1 MKRSPFIIW
10 FVLLVFL
17 INSCNLDN
25 LDFEKLSK
33 TMNLSPEFVAPV
45 AKANITVWDL
55 IQSANKENEDVITKD
70 QNGLIKIVYKQNDL
84 FNYNV
89 RDFLD
94 FPGSQSFSSGNKVL
108 GDITPDDVKVSRNIS
123 LNELISNTNGA
134 LNDLLQFNG
143 MTIPFP
149 STSITNI
156 ESKFS
161 LDPITDFTSITLSK
175 GSLGIVMENKLKVPI
190 AIQGNLFD
198 IGNNRVIT
206 EFTFTNIAPGEKK
219 SSSASLAG
227 KQLSNIIEFRLTSFA
242 TTGSTTPVTVNLTD
256 YFKMDF
262 NLSGLGISQ
271 GNLIIKNSQTLEGTS
286 DVFKFDFPE
295 PDLKAFSAVLKKG
308 TILVKTTNT
317 SKMTGSVNLTLN
329 EIKKNGV
336 PLQINVPLSGSSTTI
351 DLAGANINF
360 ASDPVV
366 PYNQIPYVYSLT
378 VNSTAGYINY
388 SATDI
393 IKMDITLNGLEFKS
407 ITGDFGKRAITV
419 DPDVFD
425 LNVDMLDK
433 IDGSFKLANPSLVLT
448 IRNSIGMP
456 AKVDLDFIATNK
468 DGKTVALDPQV
479 FTIPVPANINA
490 GIATKTIVF
499 NKDSSNIVDFIAL
512 PPTGQISYSGNVN
525 FNPSATLI
533 TPQNPNFL
541 DIDAT
546 FAIDMA
552 MELPLE
558 LQISNLAFKDTSG
571 INGSDYDKIESA
583 ELILNA
589 KNGIPLDIDMQ
600 LIFIDTLQN
609 IQFGASKKT
618 KILSAAQVNSSGVI
632 TPVQSSQTFSLNAVE
647 MENLRKA
654 NGIVFSGTVSSPS
667 GGTVAAPIMSDS
679 KLEMNVVIKAKVN
692 L

>member
-1 MKRSPFIIW
+1 MKRSPFVIW
-10 FVLLVFL
+10 FVLLVFVMS
-17 INSCNLDN
+17 SCNLDN

-33 TMNLSPEFVAPV
+33 NVNLNPEFVAPV
-45 AKANITVWDL
+45 AKANISVWDI
-55 IQSANKENEDVITKD
+55 IQSANNENEDVFMKD
-70 QNGLIKIVYKQNDL
+70 PNGLIKIVYKQNDL

-94 FPGSQSFSSGNKVL
+94 FPVVQNFSSGDKLV
-108 GDITPDDVKVSRNIS
+108 GDISPEDIDVTKDIS
-123 LNELISNTNGA
+123 LNELINNSNGA

-143 MTIPFP
+143 MTTSFP
-149 STSITNI
+149 ATSISDI
-156 ESKFS
+156 VFRFS
-161 LDPITDFTSITLSK
+161 LDPISDFTSVNISK
-175 GSLGIVMENKLKVPI
+175 GTLAVNMENKLKVPLTVK
-190 AIQGNLFD
+190 GNLFD
-198 IGNNRVIT
+198 LGNNRVIS
-206 EFTFTNIAPGEKK
+206 EFTFTNIAPGENE
-219 SSSASLAG
+219 SSSVSLAG

-242 TTGSTTPVTVNLTD
+242 TTGSTTPVTVNLAD

-271 GNLIIKNSQTLEGTS
+271 GNLIIKNSQTLEGAS

-295 PDLKAFSAVLKKG
+295 PDFKAFSAVLKKG
-308 TILVKTTNT
+308 TIWVKTTNT
-317 SKMTGSVNLTLN
+317 SKMTGSVNFTLN

-336 PLQINVPLSGSSTTI
+336 PLQINVPLSGSSTI
-351 DLAGANINF
+351 VDLAGVNINF
-360 ASDPVV
+360 ASDPAV

-388 SATDI
+388 SSTDI

-407 ITGDFGKRAITV
+407 ITGDFGKRVITV

-433 IDGSFKLANPSLVLT
+433 IGGEFKLSNPKLELI

-456 AKVDLDFIATNK
+456 ASVNLEFTATNK
-468 DGKTVALDPQV
+468 DGKSALLNPPI
-479 FTIPVPANINA
+479 FEIPVPANINA
-490 GIATKTIVF
+490 GIATKSIIFDKT
-499 NKDSSNIVDFIAL
+499 NSNIVNFIAL
-512 PPTGQISYSGNVN
+512 PPTNQIGYSGKVD
-525 FNPSATLI
+525 FNSKLAVSPL
-533 TPQNPNFL
+533 NPNFL
-541 DIDAT
+541 DVDAT
-546 FAIDMA
+546 FGIDMV

-571 INGSDYDKIESA
+571 IGGSDYDKIESA
-583 ELILNA
+583 ELILNV

-600 LIFIDTLQN
+600 LLFVDTLKN
-609 IQFGASKKT
+609 IQLGASKKA
-618 KILSAAQVNSSGVI
+618 KILSAAQVNTSGVI
-632 TPVQSSQTFSLNAVE
+632 TSVQSSQSFNLDASE

-667 GGTVAAPIMSDS
+667 GGMVVAPIMSDS
-679 KLEMNVVIKAKVN
+679 KLETNVVIKAKVN

>member
-1 MKRSPFIIW
+1 MENSKCILWLF
-10 FVLLVFL
+10 LLLLL
-17 INSCNLDN
+17 IGGCNLDN

-33 TMNLSPEFVAPV
+33 NVNLSPEFVAPV

-55 IQSANKENEDVITKD
+55 IQSANKENEDVITMD

-89 RDFLD
+89 RDFID

-108 GDITPDDVKVSRNIS
+108 GDISPDDISVTRNIS

-149 STSITNI
+149 ATSISDIVSRFT
-156 ESKFS
+156 
-161 LDPITDFTSITLSK
+161 LDPISDFSTITLRK
-175 GSLGIVMENKLKVPI
+175 GTLVVNMENKLKVPLTVK
-190 AIQGNLFD
+190 GNLFD
-198 IGNNRVIT
+198 LGNNRVIN

-219 SSSASLAG
+219 STSANLDG
-227 KQLSNIIEFRLTSFA
+227 KQISNNLEFRMISFA
-242 TTGSTTPVTVNLTD
+242 TTGSVTPVLINLSDYFKLDFNLTD
-256 YFKMDF
+256 
-262 NLSGLGISQ
+262 LGISQ

-295 PDLKAFSAVLKKG
+295 PDLKAFAAVLKKG

-378 VNSTAGYINY
+378 INSTAGYINY

-456 AKVDLDFIATNK
+456 ASVNLEFTATNK
-468 DGKTVALDPQV
+468 DGKSASLNPPI
-479 FTIPVPANINA
+479 FEIPVPANINA
-490 GIATKTIVF
+490 GIATKSVVF
-499 NKDSSNIVDFIAL
+499 DRSNSNIVNFIAL
-512 PPTGQISYSGNVN
+512 PPTSQISYSGKVD
-525 FNPSATLI
+525 FNSKVAVSPL
-533 TPQNPNFL
+533 NPNFL
-541 DIDAT
+541 DVDAT
-546 FAIDMA
+546 FGIDMV

-558 LQISNLAFKDTSG
+558 LQISNLTFKDTSG
-571 INGSDYDKIESA
+571 INGSEYDKIESA

-600 LIFIDTLQN
+600 LLFVDTLKN
-609 IQFGASKKT
+609 IQFGSSKKA
-618 KILSAAQVNSSGVI
+618 KILSAAQVNTSGVI
-632 TPVQSSQTFSLNAVE
+632 TSVQSSQSFSLDAVE

-667 GGTVAAPIMSDS
+667 GGTVVAPIMSDS

>member
-1 MKRSPFIIW
+1 
-10 FVLLVFL
+10 
-17 INSCNLDN
+17 
-25 LDFEKLSK
+25 
-33 TMNLSPEFVAPV
+33 
-45 AKANITVWDL
+45 
-55 IQSANKENEDVITKD
+55 
-70 QNGLIKIVYKQNDL
+70 
-84 FNYNV
+84 
-89 RDFLD
+89 
-94 FPGSQSFSSGNKVL
+94 
-108 GDITPDDVKVSRNIS
+108 
-123 LNELISNTNGA
+123 
-134 LNDLLQFNG
+134 
-143 MTIPFP
+143 
-149 STSITNI
+149 
-156 ESKFS
+156 
-161 LDPITDFTSITLSK
+161 
-175 GSLGIVMENKLKVPI
+175 
-190 AIQGNLFD
+190 
-198 IGNNRVIT
+198 
-206 EFTFTNIAPGEKK
+206 
-219 SSSASLAG
+219 
-227 KQLSNIIEFRLTSFA
+227 
-242 TTGSTTPVTVNLTD
+242 
-256 YFKMDF
+256 
-262 NLSGLGISQ
+262 
-271 GNLIIKNSQTLEGTS
+271 
-286 DVFKFDFPE
+286 
-295 PDLKAFSAVLKKG
+295 
-308 TILVKTTNT
+308 
-317 SKMTGSVNLTLN
+317 
-329 EIKKNGV
+329 
-336 PLQINVPLSGSSTTI
+336 VPLSGSSTTI